1 MGGYGSGRRS
11 GSRDIT
17 TSYRALDVRWL
28 QRNRFLIPGR
38 CSRVTWSRNGEP
50 IGNIDVRMEPSQLFL
65 AYKHRSHGGEWRSE
79 NYPVSIDW
87 TPCYY
92 GGERAWFLCPARG
105 CRRRVAILY
114 GGGIFACR
122 HCYRLAYE
130 SQTESPAYRALSRT
144 QNIRMRLGGSGSM
157 MDFFPDKPKGMHW
170 KTYRRLEAQGDWYE
184 RIANQ
189 SMMAWINLKRAQL
202 SSY

>member
-1 MGGYGSGRRS
+1 MGGYGSGRTS

-28 QRNRFLIPGR
+28 QRNKFLIPGR
-38 CSRVTWSRNGEP
+38 CLRVTWFRNGEP
-50 IGNIDVRMEPSQLFL
+50 TGNIDVRMELSKLFL
-65 AYKHRSHGGEWRSE
+65 AYKRRSHGGEWQSE
-79 NYPVSIDW
+79 DYPVGIDF
-87 TPCYY
+87 TPCHY

-122 HCYRLAYE
+122 HCHRLAYE

-144 QNIRMRLGGSGSM
+144 QNIRVRLGGSGSLAE
-157 MDFFPDKPKGMHW
+157 DFPDKPKGMHW
-170 KTYRRLEAQGDWYE
+170 RKYRALLHQANVYEQISNEAMMSWLGAQSA
-184 RIANQ
+184 RIA
-189 SMMAWINLKRAQL
+189 
-202 SSY
+202 

>member
-1 MGGYGSGRRS
+1 MGGYGSGRTS

-28 QRNRFLIPGR
+28 QRNKFLIPG
-38 CSRVTWSRNGEP
+38 SRSKVTWSRNGEP
-50 IGNIDVRMEPSQLFL
+50 TGNIDVRMELSQLFF

-79 NYPVSIDW
+79 DYPVGIDW
-87 TPCYY
+87 TPCHY
-92 GGERAWFLCPARG
+92 GGERAWFLCPARN

-122 HCYRLAYE
+122 HCHRLAYG

-144 QNIRMRLGGSGSM
+144 QNIRVRLGGSGSM
-157 MDFFPDKPKGMHW
+157 AEDFPDKPKGMHW
-170 KTYRRLEAQGDWYE
+170 TTYLRLLHKANVYE
-184 RIANQ
+184 QISNQ
-189 SMMAWINLKRAQL
+189 AMMSWIGSQRGHVG
-202 SSY
+202 